1 MHPPVD
7 ALPPAQRAPSV
18 LVQRILHLARSYRRL
33 VDRQLAEHRLSEA
46 RALPVLQITRAG
58 AEMRQ
63 RELAEQLG
71 IEGPSLVRLLD
82 SLEAAALVERR
93 PDPHDGRAKTLH
105 ATPAGRA
112 LAATVEDV
120 LHTVRER
127 VFAQISPEDLAIT
140 LRTIEAIETSV
151 QRALDGH

>member
-18 LVQRILHLARSYRRL
+18 LVQRILHLARSYLRL
-33 VDRQLAEHRLSEA
+33 VYRQLAEHRLSEA

-82 SLEAAALVERR
+82 SLEAAALVER
-93 PDPHDGRAKTLH
+93 RAKTLH